1 MEKEE
6 DPESPEVLRMS
17 TEVRA
22 EEATAE
28 AIEDLTR
35 IWEPLLLNSTK
46 VDTQKQLIRT
56 NKNELYKFKRI

>member
-1 MEKEE
+1 MKTRDLLHMEKEE

-28 AIEDLTR
+28 AIEDLTK
-35 IWEPLLLNSTK
+35 I
-46 VDTQKQLIRT
+46 
-56 NKNELYKFKRI
+56 

>member
-6 DPESPEVLRMS
+6 DPESPEVPRTS

-22 EEATAE
+22 EEATVA

-35 IWEPLLLNSTK
+35 I
-46 VDTQKQLIRT
+46 
-56 NKNELYKFKRI
+56 